1 MRSWMARPGAG
12 AASNDRGSRAV
23 SGRQYP
29 LIIALGT
36 TQTLAWASS
45 YYLPA
50 ILADPIAHDLGV
62 SSNWIFAAFSASLV
76 ISAVLGPRV
85 GRQIDLVG
93 GRSVLSISN
102 LTFAVGLALLGVTHS
117 IPVLIAAWLLLGIGM
132 GYGLYD
138 AAFGALGRIYGD
150 AARGAITGITLIAG
164 FASTV
169 GWPLTAL
176 GLEHIGWRETCFAW
190 ATAHLLIGLPINF
203 LMLPS
208 VKDGKTAAEASA
220 KPHIPIDR
228 TMILLAFTFAAAWT
242 VTGAMAAHFP
252 RILEAAGAT
261 PLQAVAAGAMIGPA
275 QVAARIFEAS
285 FLSRYHPLVSTKL
298 ACLTHPLGAV
308 IVAVAGGAA
317 ASVFA
322 VFHGAGNGILTIAR
336 GTVPLAI
343 FGPQNYAYRLGLIGA
358 PARMAQAAAPL
369 AFGLLIDVMGSRVL
383 IVSSAL
389 SLAAL
394 AALFLLREG
403 PPKS

>member
-1 MRSWMARPGAG
+1 MPERN
-12 AASNDRGSRAV
+12 ASIMSQ
-23 SGRQYP
+23 RQLP
-29 LIIALGT
+29 IIVALGT

-50 ILADPIAHDLGV
+50 ILADPIGRDLGA

-76 ISAVLGPRV
+76 ISALLGPRI

-102 LTFAVGLALLGVTHS
+102 LTLAAGLALLGFSYS
-117 IPVLIAAWLLLGIGM
+117 IPMLIMAWLLLGVGM
-132 GYGLYD
+132 GAGLYD

-150 AARGAITGITLIAG
+150 AARRSITGITLIAG

-169 GWPLTAL
+169 GWPLTAW
-176 GLEHIGWRETCFAW
+176 GLESIGWRNTCFAW
-190 ATAHLLIGLPINF
+190 AAAHILIGLPINW
-203 LMLPS
+203 LMLPP
-208 VKDGKTAAEASA
+208 VAGAKAAVANA
-220 KPHIPIDR
+220 VKPHIPIDR
-228 TMILLAFTFAAAWT
+228 TMALLAFAFAAAWS

-261 PLQAVAAGAMIGPA
+261 SVQAIAAGALIGPA
-275 QVAARIFEAS
+275 QVAARIVEAS
-285 FLSRYHPLVSTKL
+285 LLSRYHPLVSTRL
-298 ACLTHPLGAV
+298 ACLTHPIGAI
-308 IVAVAGGAA
+308 IVALVGGGA

-322 VFHGAGNGILTIAR
+322 IFHGAGNGVLTIAR
-336 GTVPLAI
+336 GTLPLAI
-343 FGPQNYAYRLGLIGA
+343 FGPNNYAYRLGIIGA

-369 AFGLLIDVMGSRVL
+369 AFGLLIDSMGSRIL

-394 AALFLLREG
+394 AALFLVRAG
-403 PPKS
+403 PPASKPPS